1 MVQFQI
7 NEAKTDAELQAL
19 IDGEIEER
27 IFHSGH
33 HQPLSLQTREAA
45 LQCIV
50 VHETVLKRK
59 PQLDDMRRGLS
70 SVRTRKQNMI
80 EQLADLPDLLP
91 RLFPRLHIQMAP
103 WST

>member
-7 NEAKTDAELQAL
+7 NGAKTDAELQAL
-19 IDGEIEER
+19 IDGEREER

-33 HQPLSLQTREAA
+33 HKPLSLQKREAA